1 MSASPAFA
9 RLRADVLAVL
19 HDVPRG
25 RVTTYGT
32 IAEYLGVSARQVAR
46 VMSSL
51 SEGES
56 EGVAW
61 YRVVGAGGAIRTPG
75 QRQSDR
81 LLRAGVVVNEKNVV
95 EGFAGL
101 LFTPGG

>member
-1 MSASPAFA
+1 MAASDAFD

-19 HDVPRG
+19 HDVPAG

-32 IAEYLGVSARQVAR
+32 LAEYLGVSPRQVAR

-51 SEGES
+51 SENES

-61 YRVVGAGGAIRTPG
+61 HRVVGAGGVIRT
-75 QRQSDR
+75 
-81 LLRAGVVVNEKNVV
+81 
-95 EGFAGL
+95 AGL
-101 LFTPGG
+101 RQGERLRREGIAINARNAVERFTELLYVPG